1 MITTKKENKFDEKL
15 KTNNPIDMAN
25 LTWYPINPTLTDK
38 GNFSAFAYE
47 DNSRD
52 LKPIPL
58 DTGVDP
64 FSQFRVLQNSFNIQV
79 AADLG
84 VGVGSISGN
93 YNAFVLSYEAMVF
106 TEKIVETP
114 IGGKIYGTRWG
125 AGLRVLLKVS
135 EIKSNV
141 NFSFGAIAASTELGL
156 ARVEYEINGI
166 GINKPDILSVL
177 PGPGDFNFSNYKKIL
192 DAVDTVKQYMAQHSS
207 ELEAKPFQ
215 IFISDE
221 NKKDV
226 FTDSRAILYAMRCI
240 SSRDN
245 LKTALL
251 NAQNKFNISTIKAT
265 YAKFQI
271 LDELT
276 SPTREQKRQAEDFL
290 NT

>member
-1 MITTKKENKFDEKL
+1 
-15 KTNNPIDMAN
+15 MAN